1 MSFPGSTLALL
12 TWQDVTKPEDEK
24 LLTAHSSKFKP
35 GQANPAA
42 AAQMWS
48 QPMNPWIP
56 SLLQHPQ
63 GFAKEN
69 SPWAA
74 GNRNW
79 RAQFGTSGESWWNLI
94 TASLNMFQ
102 EWSCHLGALPWSL
115 QQLLLSVWEI
125 ISSKPPEHLSI
136 AQFCDEP
143 KGCAE
148 FSPSCFTQLSRRS
161 FHIYFCSTPPSCTAA
176 AWGQNSSCAGSF
188 PCTLHLHPAA
198 APRDGIFPVHSPT
211 NTSMLKFAVN
221 TCKSQYLSNKSAE
234 TNIFVCIKELEFPL
248 QLPEPLAIVT
258 LVPSC
263 IVFASAR
270 Y

>member
-1 MSFPGSTLALL
+1 MEPHYCISQHVPRNGAVTWGPCLGPCSSFCSQSGKSFPPNPLNISALL
-12 TWQDVTKPEDEK
+12 SSVMSPKDVQ
-24 LLTAHSSKFKP
+24 SSV
-35 GQANPAA
+35 QAA
-42 AAQMWS
+42 
-48 QPMNPWIP
+48 
-56 SLLQHPQ
+56 
-63 GFAKEN
+63 
-69 SPWAA
+69 
-74 GNRNW
+74 
-79 RAQFGTSGESWWNLI
+79 
-94 TASLNMFQ
+94 
-102 EWSCHLGALPWSL
+102 
-115 QQLLLSVWEI
+115 
-125 ISSKPPEHLSI
+125 
-136 AQFCDEP
+136 
-143 KGCAE
+143 
-148 FSPSCFTQLSRRS
+148 SPSSLDVV
-161 FHIYFCSTPPSCTAA
+161 STFFSVPIPPSCTAA